1 MARTITRRGFVRWL
15 GATSTGLLIAGCSS
29 ATPAQP
35 TTSPKVVAPPAQ
47 PTTVPPQ
54 AAPAAAP
61 APPANNF
68 QADWDALIAAAKK
81 EGKLVVN
88 TFPGSG
94 FRAAISVFEE
104 KFPGITVDHTTM
116 IAREVA
122 VRVLQE
128 QKAGIYAFDVT
139 QIPPGTALGVMVPAG
154 AFDPMPP
161 VIVHPEV
168 TGDQYW
174 KGGFQRGFLD
184 KTKQFGYSFGWEK
197 FRGVYINTDMVKPGE
212 ITSTKDL
219 LDPKWKGKII
229 LMDPRSGGFT
239 ANWVSAAR
247 RTQGDGYLT
256 QLFVDQEPVFTRDQ
270 RQATEMLIRG
280 GMAIATG
287 PNDALLDDFKA
298 AGVTVPVTTQ
308 SLSDATYIRGDSV
321 WLFKK
326 APNPNAAKLFINW
339 LLTREGQVTWTEM
352 ALQQNSRRA
361 DIPPFDPKSYPS
373 DEEASKLIFFDT
385 EEWNLEAQKVQE
397 MSAEILK

>member
-1 MARTITRRGFVRWL
+1 MAGTITRRGFVRWL
-15 GATSTGLLIAGCSS
+15 GATSTGLLMAGCSS

-35 TTSPKVVAPPAQ
+35 TNSPKVVAPPAQ
-47 PTTVPPQ
+47 PTAAPPQ

-68 QADWDALIAAAKK
+68 QAEWDALIAAAKK

-94 FRAAISVFEE
+94 FRAAIAVFEE
-104 KFPGITVDHTTM
+104 KFPGIAVDHTTM

-219 LDPKWKGKII
+219 LDPKWKGKIV

-247 RTQGDGYLT
+247 RAHGDGYLT

-339 LLTREGQVTWTEM
+339 LLTKEGQLTWMEK

-361 DIPPFDPKSYPS
+361 DIPPLYPDSYPS
-373 DEEASKLIFFDT
+373 DEEANKLIFFDT
-385 EEWNLEAQKVQE
+385 EEWNAEAQKVQE
-397 MSAEILK
+397 MSAQILK